1 MKHGGNDVSEAGKET
16 KNEEEDKI
24 HNAQKRTEHAIY
36 AAYLEITENM
46 LACKNTMSFQEWTGK
61 TAKKP
66 D

>member
-1 MKHGGNDVSEAGKET
+1 M
-16 KNEEEDKI
+16 
-24 HNAQKRTEHAIY
+24 EHVIC

-46 LACKNTMSFQEWTGK
+46 LACKNTMSFQEQTDK